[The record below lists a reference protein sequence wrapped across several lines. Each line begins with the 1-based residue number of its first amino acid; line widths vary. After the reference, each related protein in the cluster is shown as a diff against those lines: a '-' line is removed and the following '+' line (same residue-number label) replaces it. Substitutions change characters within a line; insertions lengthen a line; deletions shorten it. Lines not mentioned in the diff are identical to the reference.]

1 MYFDLPN
8 TAEEFKWVCIDA
20 IFFYKEVSKLLSIQ
34 FTRVRSAEANDFKNT
49 GIIRLS
55 SQTVLEEL
63 HISKE
68 MDPEWLFKCR
78 Y

>member
-1 MYFDLPN
+1 MPN
-8 TAEEFKWVCIDA
+8 IAEEFKWVCTDA

-68 MDPEWLFKCR
+68 MDPEWLFKSLCTVV
-78 Y
+78 